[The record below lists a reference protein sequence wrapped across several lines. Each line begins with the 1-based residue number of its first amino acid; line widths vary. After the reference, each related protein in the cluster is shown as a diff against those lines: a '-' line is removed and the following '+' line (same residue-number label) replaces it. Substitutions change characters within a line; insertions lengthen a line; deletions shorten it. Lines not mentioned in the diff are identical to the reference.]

1 MTTSRTYRGLTPS
14 ERSAE
19 RRERL
24 MAVGLELFG
33 TVGYNNTSVRALS
46 AAASLN
52 SRYFYEAFES
62 REDLLYNVYER
73 IVGEMITNVAEAV
86 QRENNLVDQTRAG
99 IRAGWITVTQDP
111 RKARIIAREVVG
123 VSERL
128 EKLRRETRHALAKL
142 TADEAV
148 ALAPSGTRFRLDPI
162 LVARSLIGAVVEIL
176 LDWSNGDIDASV
188 DEIVEHFTTLF
199 TTAAYAAIEP
209 GAPPGGETPSA

>member
-1 MTTSRTYRGLTPS
+1 MTPA

-24 MAVGLELFG
+24 MTTGLELFG

-62 REDLLYNVYER
+62 REDLLYNVYQR
-73 IVGEMITNVAEAV
+73 IVAEMITNVAEAV
-86 QRENNLVDQTRAG
+86 QNENNLLDQTRAG
-99 IRAGWITVTQDP
+99 IRAGWTTVTEDP

-128 EKLRRETRHALAKL
+128 ERLRRETRHTLAKL

-209 GAPPGGETPSA
+209 GTPQTEDQTPDP

>member
-86 QRENNLVDQTRAG
+86 QRENELLAQTRAG
-99 IRAGWITVTQDP
+99 IRAGFIVKSPSPCRDRENAAP
-111 RKARIIAREVVG
+111 R
-123 VSERL
+123 SS
-128 EKLRRETRHALAKL
+128 RRSRK
-142 TADEAV
+142 
-148 ALAPSGTRFRLDPI
+148 R
-162 LVARSLIGAVVEIL
+162 
-176 LDWSNGDIDASV
+176 
-188 DEIVEHFTTLF
+188 
-199 TTAAYAAIEP
+199 
-209 GAPPGGETPSA
+209 